1 MFETIVALATPPL
14 KSALAIVRL
23 SGDNCFFVVNNF
35 FSKDLTKYTK
45 NTIIH
50 GQIIDNNELV
60 DDVVLL
66 LYKEPNSFTGENSV
80 EIISH
85 GSPLI
90 FNKIIELSIKYG
102 ARMATRGEYTSR
114 AFMHN
119 KLDLIQAESIND
131 LINAESEESK
141 KLSLMSLTGKTSSL
155 IEPLKKDFIDLL
167 SNIEVNID
175 YPEYK
180 DIEEVNNI
188 KIGKTVD
195 KSIDYI
201 SKLISDGKKANII
214 KDGINVAIVGKP
226 NVGTSSIL
234 NALIGEDKAIVTN
247 IKGTTR
253 DIVEGKFIYKGIV
266 INLFDT
272 AGIRESDDIIES
284 IGINKSIKK
293 MEEADLILMVYDS
306 SNVDKEDEEISSLLK
321 NKKIIKVYNKS
332 DLIDKK
338 DSDFLYIS
346 ALNGDINILKDAIIS
361 KLNLDQSNYTT
372 PSINNARELGILENI
387 KEQLLEI
394 KSDINLPIDLLASRL
409 KEVLNLILSITG
421 EDYDFDMIS
430 EIFSRFCVG
439 K

>member
-1 MFETIVALATPPL
+1 
-14 KSALAIVRL
+14 
-23 SGDNCFFVVNNF
+23 
-35 FSKDLTKYTK
+35 
-45 NTIIH
+45 
-50 GQIIDNNELV
+50 
-60 DDVVLL
+60 
-66 LYKEPNSFTGENSV
+66 
-80 EIISH
+80 
-85 GSPLI
+85 
-90 FNKIIELSIKYG
+90 
-102 ARMATRGEYTSR
+102 
-114 AFMHN
+114 
-119 KLDLIQAESIND
+119 
-131 LINAESEESK
+131 
-141 KLSLMSLTGKTSSL
+141 MSLTGKTSSL

-180 DIEEVNNI
+180 DIEEVNNV
-188 KIGKTVD
+188 KIEKTVD

-226 NVGTSSIL
+226 NVGKSSIL

-332 DLIDKK
+332 DLIDEK

>member
-1 MFETIVALATPPL
+1 
-14 KSALAIVRL
+14 
-23 SGDNCFFVVNNF
+23 
-35 FSKDLTKYTK
+35 
-45 NTIIH
+45 
-50 GQIIDNNELV
+50 
-60 DDVVLL
+60 
-66 LYKEPNSFTGENSV
+66 
-80 EIISH
+80 
-85 GSPLI
+85 
-90 FNKIIELSIKYG
+90 
-102 ARMATRGEYTSR
+102 
-114 AFMHN
+114 
-119 KLDLIQAESIND
+119 
-131 LINAESEESK
+131 
-141 KLSLMSLTGKTSSL
+141 
-155 IEPLKKDFIDLL
+155 
-167 SNIEVNID
+167 
-175 YPEYK
+175 
-180 DIEEVNNI
+180 
-188 KIGKTVD
+188 
-195 KSIDYI
+195 
-201 SKLISDGKKANII
+201 
-214 KDGINVAIVGKP
+214 
-226 NVGTSSIL
+226 
-234 NALIGEDKAIVTN
+234 
-247 IKGTTR
+247 
-253 DIVEGKFIYKGIV
+253 KGIV

-306 SNVDKEDEEISSLLK
+306 SNVDKEDEEISSLLI

-332 DLIDKK
+332 DLIDEK

-346 ALNGDINILKDAIIS
+346 ALKGDINILKDAIIS

>member
-1 MFETIVALATPPL
+1 
-14 KSALAIVRL
+14 
-23 SGDNCFFVVNNF
+23 
-35 FSKDLTKYTK
+35 
-45 NTIIH
+45 
-50 GQIIDNNELV
+50 
-60 DDVVLL
+60 
-66 LYKEPNSFTGENSV
+66 
-80 EIISH
+80 
-85 GSPLI
+85 
-90 FNKIIELSIKYG
+90 
-102 ARMATRGEYTSR
+102 
-114 AFMHN
+114 
-119 KLDLIQAESIND
+119 
-131 LINAESEESK
+131 
-141 KLSLMSLTGKTSSL
+141 MSLTGKTSSL

-188 KIGKTVD
+188 KIEKTVD

-226 NVGTSSIL
+226 NVGKSSIL

-346 ALNGDINILKDAIIS
+346 ALNGDLKLGIAIIILWIIMS
-361 KLNLDQSNYTT
+361 LVRQFLEPKIVSGKIGIHPIFTLIAMYTGFKVIGVMGMIVG
-372 PSINNARELGILENI
+372 PIALII
-387 KEQLLEI
+387 I
-394 KSDINLPIDLLASRL
+394 KS
-409 KEVLNLILSITG
+409 ILT
-421 EDYDFDMIS
+421 EY
-430 EIFSRFCVG
+430 RV
-439 K
+439 